1 MKRAYIV
8 VVIVSAIVLGM
19 YGKSVRNVVAPDRVF
34 ALDDEHILVANRA
47 AKQLLLLASDNMRE
61 QGRLKFDGA
70 VSDVALLPDGRAW
83 VACEGNNG
91 WLYELDME
99 RFAVRGKHPS
109 GATPSAVLYNSQSG
123 SLWVAQRFGNELWEV
138 DASSGEQKGVVKVG
152 REPVDMISFDD
163 DRLLLVANNLP
174 EQPSNGDYV
183 AAQLD
188 VVDVAQRKVVS
199 RIILP
204 NGSTDVKSVA
214 KDAEGEY
221 AYVTHL
227 LARYQLPTTQLDRG
241 WMVTNALS
249 IIDLKS
255 KQLLNTVLLDT
266 PQKGAANPWEVCVSG
281 DSREIVVAAAGSQE
295 VVIINRTALHRRLA
309 AAQRGRRV
317 TPSMGEWSNIP
328 NDAGFLYGIREFIP
342 TGGKGVRAVAVTDS
356 KIFAANYHTAQ
367 ISVIHRADP
376 QHKPFNYTLG
386 SSLAASE
393 VGRGDMYFHD
403 ATLCYQTWQ
412 SCATCHPNDGRV
424 DGLNW
429 DLINDGMGNPKNSK
443 SLILSH
449 QTAPC
454 MATGIR
460 ADAETAV
467 RSGVK
472 YILFAAN
479 VDEEVYT
486 SIDAFLK
493 AQRPIPSPYLENGRL
508 SESAKRGEAI
518 FKRECAS
525 CHSGRYYSDFKQYNV
540 PWTTRADKG
549 RKMDVTHLNEC
560 WRTAPYLYD
569 GRCATMSDLLRVH
582 GPREATSAEELHDL
596 EQYLLSL

>member
-1 MKRAYIV
+1 MV
-8 VVIVSAIVLGM
+8 F
-19 YGKSVRNVVAPDRVF
+19 APDRIFIVGEDKR
-34 ALDDEHILVANRA
+34 LVVANRA
-47 AKQLLLLASDNMRE
+47 ERQLWLLSEEME
-61 QGRLKFDGA
+61 VEKRLKFEAA
-70 VSDVALLPDGRAW
+70 VTDLAVLPDGRAW
-83 VACEGNNG
+83 VACEGNDG
-91 WLYELDME
+91 WLYEIDID
-99 RFAVRGKHPS
+99 RFAIKRKVRS
-109 GATPSAVLYNSQSG
+109 GATPSALLYNSRSG
-123 SLWVAQRFGNELWEV
+123 SLWVAQRFDGEVWEV
-138 DASSGEQKGVVKVG
+138 DASTGKPLAKVKVG
-152 REPVDMISFDD
+152 REPIDMISFDGEQK
-163 DRLLLVANNLP
+163 LLVANNMP
-174 EQPSNGDYV
+174 EMSSKAECV

-188 VVDVAQRKVVS
+188 VVDVASHKIVS
-199 RIILP
+199 RIMLP
-204 NGSTDVKSVA
+204 NGATDVKSVA
-214 KDAEGEY
+214 RDSKGEY

-227 LARYQLPTTQLDRG
+227 LARYQLPTSQLDRG
-241 WMVTNALS
+241 WMSTNALS
-249 IIDLKS
+249 VIDLKNS
-255 KQLLNTVLLDT
+255 QLLNTVLLDT
-266 PQKGAANPWEVCVSG
+266 PQKGAANPWEVCVSE
-281 DSREIVVAAAGSQE
+281 DDRDIVVAAAGSQE
-295 VVIINRTALHRRLA
+295 VVVINRRALHRKLA
-309 AAQRGRRV
+309 AAKMGKEV
-317 TPSMGEWSNIP
+317 TPSYDGWESVP
-328 NDAGFLYGIREFIP
+328 NDAGFLYGIRQFIP
-342 TGGKGVRAVAVTDS
+342 TGGKGVRSVAVVGD
-356 KIFAANYHTAQ
+356 KIYAANYYTAQ
-367 ISVIHRADP
+367 ITTISRKDYTK
-376 QHKPFNYTLG
+376 QNYNIGT
-386 SSLAASE
+386 SMTSSE

-449 QTAPC
+449 QAAPC

-540 PWTTRADKG
+540 PWTTGADKG